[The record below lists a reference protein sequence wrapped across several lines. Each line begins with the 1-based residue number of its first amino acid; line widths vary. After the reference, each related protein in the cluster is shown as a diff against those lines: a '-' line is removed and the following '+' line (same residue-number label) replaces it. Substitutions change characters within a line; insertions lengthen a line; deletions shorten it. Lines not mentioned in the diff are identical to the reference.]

1 MPSKEA
7 IMATNENLFPG
18 SVANEI
24 PRSAPLVNGAPNVLW
39 RFPARDDSAH
49 RSRELGRQILAIA
62 FVGDFLVILAA
73 LLLTFFIRFQ
83 SPIRE
88 WGFDA
93 RPVLSDYLGYILLAA
108 VLYEGMLCYGGV
120 YGHRHLLRLRAVT
133 ACILKWSIAWVGLIL
148 LGSFLLKFQPPISR
162 IFCAMAWVITPT
174 MLLAWRSAF
183 QLLLRGTSFASA
195 LRMRV
200 VFVGWNQYAAHLA
213 QSFNRSHG
221 SAYLVVG
228 YIHGRANEHADPSI
242 AYLGSIEEAERII
255 SSIPIDILILADL
268 EYEGERILN
277 LAAAC
282 EREMVE
288 FKLVPSYFQIL
299 VSGLHLETVG
309 GIPVLGVGGL
319 PLDRIVCRA
328 VKRIVDIIGGTVG
341 LLLSLPIIC
350 LFGALVYRES
360 PGPIFYRQRRSGR
373 NGKPF
378 DIIKI
383 RSMRMDAEGV
393 GKVGWTVQNDPRRL
407 RVGAFMRKWNIDEV
421 PQFWNV
427 LRGEMSLVG
436 PRPERPELVATFKRD
451 IPHYNARHNAKPG
464 ITGWAQVNGLRGNTD
479 LAERINYDLWYMEN
493 WSPILDF
500 QIMCMTLFIHK
511 NAG

>member
-1 MPSKEA
+1 MA
-7 IMATNENLFPG
+7 INEKLFPKGVATDISG
-18 SVANEI
+18 SAE
-24 PRSAPLVNGAPNVLW
+24 LETGGPNVLW
-39 RFPARDDSAH
+39 RFPTRDDST
-49 RSRELGRQILAIA
+49 RRGRELGRQLVAIT
-62 FVGDFLVILAA
+62 FVGDFFVILAG

-93 RPVLSDYLGYILLAA
+93 QPALSDYLGYILLAT

-120 YGHRHLLRLRAVT
+120 YDHRHLLRLRAVT

-162 IFCAMAWVITPT
+162 IFCVMAWVITPG
-174 MLLAWRSAF
+174 MLLIWRSAF
-183 QLLLRGTSFASA
+183 QMFLKGTSVASA

-200 VFVGWNQYAAHLA
+200 VFVGWNQCAAHLA

-228 YIHGRANEHADPSI
+228 YIHGHANEHADPSI

-268 EYEGERILN
+268 EYEGERILH

-288 FKLVPSYFQIL
+288 FKVVPSYFQIL

-309 GIPVLGVGGL
+309 GIPVLGVGRL
-319 PLDRIVCRA
+319 PFDRIVSRA
-328 VKRIVDIIGGTVG
+328 VKRTVDVAGGMAG

-350 LFGALVYRES
+350 LFGTLVYLES

-383 RSMRMDAEGV
+383 RSMRLDAEGS

-407 RVGAFMRKWNIDEV
+407 RIGAFMRKWNIDEV

-427 LRGEMSLVG
+427 LKGEMSLVG

-500 QIMCMTLFIHK
+500 QIMFMTFFKHR
-511 NAG
+511 NAA